1 MSCIFRGVFG
11 SSKILICVHSFILGF
26 DPAKLEKSSYLT
38 LAKNLFEFKKLN
50 GLPIGIDKRISDFE
64 NPNALAY
71 ELASN
76 RAYYHKACCNKYNQ
90 SHLKRLKTDSESS
103 TPTLGRTLSSRRSV
117 SAINFVDKCFFC
129 DEKDSD
135 EILHECQT
143 LCLDAFVRKI
153 ALEMQNSKLISKLSE
168 SDMVATEAKY
178 HRQCLL
184 KLYNNYHNFD
194 KFSLK
199 DLKYMY

>member
-1 MSCIFRGVFG
+1 MHNSL
-11 SSKILICVHSFILGF
+11 ILIVYNKTCPKIH
-26 DPAKLEKSSYLT
+26 
-38 LAKNLFEFKKLN
+38 
-50 GLPIGIDKRISDFE
+50 
-64 NPNALAY
+64 LAY

-76 RAYYHKACCNKYNQ
+76 RAFYNKACCDKYNQ

-103 TPTLGRTLSSRRSV
+103 APTLGRTLSSQRSV

-129 DEKDSD
+129 DKKDSD

-178 HRQCLL
+178 YRQCFL
-184 KLYNNYHNFD
+184 KLYNNYHNFN
-194 KFSLK
+194 KFFLK
-199 DLKYMY
+199 DLKSMYEKVLITKHL